1 MRRPGGRGE
10 GWATDG
16 TRTRD
21 NLKHNQGLY
30 QLSYGHRLRDRE
42 FRGLRLRFKSKDAA
56 AGRSRNQERGVDGI
70 AGNALYPSL
79 QMP

>member
-21 NLKHNQGLY
+21 NLNHNQGLY
-30 QLSYGHRLRDRE
+30 QLSYGHRLR
-42 FRGLRLRFKSKDAA
+42 GGKLRAPRRRFKGKDAVEWP
-56 AGRSRNQERGVDGI
+56 GKRWKWLCQRNI
-70 AGNALYPSL
+70 LYPL
-79 QMP
+79 LRIT